1 MKKALITLILF
12 SSILLISCS
21 NKVQEKR
28 VLLNATDS
36 QTEIKYRIDSI
47 DHKTN
52 DNYIVNSETTEGI
65 TKEIYKD
72 PGVIPNHDIAI
83 KIAFIYLSQLY
94 GKDTIIEE
102 FPLNIDSIGQYW
114 IISGTLHAQLG
125 GVAHITL
132 RKDNGMVISMYHEK

>member
-21 NKVQEKR
+21 KKVQEKR
-28 VLLNATDS
+28 VLLNAIDN

-47 DHKTN
+47 DHKTI
-52 DNYIVNSETTEGI
+52 DNYVVNSETTEGI

-114 IISGTLHAQLG
+114 IISGTLHTQLG